1 MTEAP
6 RGFDCSFLN
15 EEEARKI
22 LQVLERNEQL
32 QRVEKDRIR
41 YRALSFPFA
50 GLLERG
56 VRGAPAGD
64 LATGAVLGR
73 TLRSGRGRCGE
84 LLSEGL
90 GDARLMLC
98 HLDQLDCEP
107 GVAQERASLPWVPRG
122 LGTRGRCSVAW
133 GPGGSGVSWA
143 VRGPWAP

>member
-64 LATGAVLGR
+64 LATGAA
-73 TLRSGRGRCGE
+73 RSGGRCDRDEAGAASFS
-84 LLSEGL
+84 LKDSG
-90 GDARLMLC
+90 M
-98 HLDQLDCEP
+98 P
-107 GVAQERASLPWVPRG
+107 G
-122 LGTRGRCSVAW
+122 
-133 GPGGSGVSWA
+133 
-143 VRGPWAP
+143 